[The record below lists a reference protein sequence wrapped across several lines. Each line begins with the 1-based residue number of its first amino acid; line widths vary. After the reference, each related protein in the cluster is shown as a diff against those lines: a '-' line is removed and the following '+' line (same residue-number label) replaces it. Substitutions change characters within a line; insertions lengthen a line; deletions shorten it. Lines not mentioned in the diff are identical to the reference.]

1 MSSAARSI
9 LVYSV
14 YLLGQGVVLLAVPNI
29 ALRIFG
35 LPETSEVWVR
45 IVGMTVLF
53 FSIYYAVAARYD
65 FRPFFR
71 VSVATRLSVPLIF
84 GALHRRRACLVEHP
98 PVHADR
104 HRVRRLDVAGAPIRR
119 ADRGLSGV
127 SAAAR
132 TGRAPG
138 DPRTRRGA

>member
-14 YLLGQGVVLLAVPNI
+14 YLLGQGVVLLAVPNV

-65 FRPFFR
+65 FRPFFQA
-71 VSVATRLSVPLIF
+71 SVATRLSVPLIF
-84 GALHRRRACLVEHP
+84 GVFIVAGFASWNILLFTPIDIVFAAWTWVALRSAP
-98 PVHADR
+98 PV
-104 HRVRRLDVAGAPIRR
+104 
-119 ADRGLSGV
+119 
-127 SAAAR
+127 AASV
-132 TGRAPG
+132 G
-138 DPRTRRGA
+138 